1 MPRSTAAR
9 PTGIFAVERAGD
21 ALVVTPQAD
30 LRELAFPQL
39 EAGAREVFDLLGS
52 GAARNVV
59 QDFRRTD
66 YYGSTALEFFVRLWK
81 RVRERGGQMAFC
93 NVSAHEQEVL
103 RLTNL
108 DRLWPL
114 CPSREAA
121 LEAVRRNTPV

>member
-1 MPRSTAAR
+1 MTAG
-9 PTGIFAVERAGD
+9 PTGIFAVEREGD
-21 ALVVTPQAD
+21 TLVLTPQAD

-39 EAGAREVFDLLGS
+39 EAGARDVFDLLAS

-59 QDFRRTD
+59 LDFRRTD

-81 RVRERGGQMAFC
+81 RVRERGGRMAFC

-121 LEAVRRNTPV
+121 LEAVTGKAPA